1 MLVKNTSG
9 YYGTG
14 KKIAMDPSFVLVPR
28 ALKNQAEA
36 LFLPRWEANAQNVA
50 TVSPS
55 WGGRVEVLTVPEW
68 TDATDWAAVIDP
80 TLMPGIMI
88 GEIFGIEPQ
97 IFSASSEVDPAMF
110 ANDESRIKVRQFLA
124 VGVADYIPL
133 HKSNVA

>member
-1 MLVKNTSG
+1 MKSG
-9 YYGTG
+9 E
-14 KKIAMDPSFVLVPR
+14 IDPSFVLVPR
-28 ALKNQAEA
+28 ALKVQAET
-36 LFLPRWEANAQNVA
+36 LFVPRWEARAQNVA
-50 TVSPS
+50 TVAPS

-68 TDATDWAAVIDP
+68 TDATDWAAAVDP
-80 TLMPGIMI
+80 KLIPGVMI

-97 IFSASSEVDPAMF
+97 IFSASSEIDPAMF